1 MTRSDRVKL
10 VAVLEVRPKRPLHRH
25 IATTDGETK
34 SGGHVVDEFLEVIAG
49 LGGSVECWS
58 VADHGLGDGLSEG
71 NVDVGDVES
80 VEEGADLLVELE
92 GASAVQSVGQDADP
106 DGGISV
112 VPLTILDG
120 LDGWDGGVSS
130 VNISVIDIALLVL
143 LVGHG
148 LLFLVR
154 LDLPV
159 FELVKPGKA
168 DKVDGRD
175 ADALFDEEVGDLGTN
190 MSPEIRTL

>member
-1 MTRSDRVKL
+1 MNSLR
-10 VAVLEVRPKRPLHRH
+10 
-25 IATTDGETK
+25 
-34 SGGHVVDEFLEVIAG
+34 VIAG

-130 VNISVIDIALLVL
+130 VNISVIDIALLVI

-148 LLFLVR
+148 LLFFVR

-190 MSPEIRTL
+190 MSPDIRTP

>member
-1 MTRSDRVKL
+1 MTCGDSVKL
-10 VAVLEVRPKRPLHRH
+10 VAMLEVRSKSPLHCRL
-25 IATTDGETK
+25 AATDGETK
-34 SGGHVVDEFLEVIAG
+34 SSGDVVDELLEVITS

-58 VADHGLGDGLSEG
+58 IADHGQGDGLAEG

-80 VEEGADLLVELE
+80 VEEGTDLLVELE
-92 GASAVQSVGQDADP
+92 GASAIQSVRQDADP

-112 VPLTILDG
+112 VPLTVLNG
-120 LDGWDGGVSS
+120 LMEAYAASISPSS
-130 VNISVIDIALLVL
+130 TSLSSSFSSATISS
-143 LVGHG
+143 
-148 LLFLVR
+148 FVR

-175 ADALFDEEVGDLGTN
+175 ADALFDEELGDLGTN
-190 MSPEIRTL
+190 ISPEIRTL